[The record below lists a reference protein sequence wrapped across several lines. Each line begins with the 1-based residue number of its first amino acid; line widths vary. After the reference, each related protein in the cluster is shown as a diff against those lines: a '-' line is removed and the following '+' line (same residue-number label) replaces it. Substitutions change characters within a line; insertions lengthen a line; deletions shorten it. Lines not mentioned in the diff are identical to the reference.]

1 MLIDRK
7 SSNSHLSIT
16 QRIAYLKGE
25 SQEILRLLL
34 GIHIPEPLTNPV
46 GMNFCNEGRITP
58 LFFFSVN
65 LLTWFVSTGI
75 MLKIEY
81 STKTGKST
89 RKASW

>member
-7 SSNSHLSIT
+7 PNYSHLSIT

-34 GIHIPEPLTNPV
+34 GIYILAHLSNPV
-46 GMNFCNEGRITP
+46 GMIFCNEERTTF
-58 LFFFSVN
+58 LFLFSAK
-65 LLTWFVSTGI
+65 LLTWLVSTGI

-89 RKASW
+89 RKAGW